1 MLEGRD
7 MGKIKIVVD
16 TNIFISAFLGSKKAR
31 FLLKD
36 IINDEYILIMSSE
49 QLLEIKEV
57 LNRPKFKKY
66 ISKAEID
73 ELIELI
79 SLKATMPAIYDKITD
94 CRDEKD
100 NMILEEAV
108 YGNANYIITGD
119 DDLLILN
126 PYRWIKIVMLRDF
139 LNEIYDL

>member
-57 LNRPKFKKY
+57 LNRPKFEKY

-73 ELIELI
+73 ELVELI
-79 SLKATMPAIYDKITD
+79 SLKAIMPAIYDKITD

>member
-1 MLEGRD
+1 MLEGR
-7 MGKIKIVVD
+7 GI
-16 TNIFISAFLGSKKAR
+16 
-31 FLLKD
+31 
-36 IINDEYILIMSSE
+36 
-49 QLLEIKEV
+49 
-57 LNRPKFKKY
+57 
-66 ISKAEID
+66 
-73 ELIELI
+73 
-79 SLKATMPAIYDKITD
+79 IYDKIND